1 MTQGEIIILKAS
13 VYNSHVIRNISYSIS
28 KNASTMPTK
37 DMFKTNLILNVT
49 DMKKSVCVCVYE
61 RQTAR
66 HAYMCTFDRYRKK

>member
-49 DMKKSVCVCVYE
+49 DMKKSVCVCV
-61 RQTAR
+61 
-66 HAYMCTFDRYRKK
+66 

>member
-37 DMFKTNLILNVT
+37 DMFKTKI
-49 DMKKSVCVCVYE
+49 KCHRYEKECVCVCMRD
-61 RQTAR
+61 RQR
-66 HAYMCTFDRYRKK
+66 